1 MSLATRCRAC
11 GTVFR
16 VVQDQLRV
24 SDGWVRCGRCSEV
37 FNAVEHLVDLSLHT
51 PGEAGPGAV
60 VPRAPA
66 AAPSLA
72 PSVDGEPTPAWIE
85 DTVVDPGP
93 VEAID
98 PSAPLDVD
106 LAAIEAM
113 PATAVAV
120 AVAEPESG
128 VGVFDRDDS
137 AWHGSAEK
145 TLIEA
150 SDEALDDAP
159 QEWPD
164 EASVG
169 EPLDPEPVGEPVE
182 LGVLGTRHAAEQ
194 ADADDDP
201 LPSDFG
207 DGLEESEQSVRG
219 GASGAADLDG
229 GPVPSRDDPV
239 AEDGGHGDAAGPAP
253 RFLRDAERAA
263 RWRQPRVRAALAG
276 AALVAGAVLL
286 LQVVLVQHDLV
297 AARWPTLRPVASALC
312 DVTGCRVEPPRRIQS
327 LTVDSSAL
335 VRAPDGGGTYRLAV
349 VLRNHD
355 TRVVRTPA
363 VELSLTDAL
372 GQTVARRVL
381 EPAEL
386 GARGAGIGAGS
397 ELSLATLLRS
407 ADPAVAG
414 YTIEIFYP

>member
-60 VPRAPA
+60 VPRAA
-66 AAPSLA
+66 TAAPSVA
-72 PSVDGEPTPAWIE
+72 RSVDGEPTPAWIE

-93 VEAID
+93 GEAID

-113 PATAVAV
+113 PATAVAATAV
-120 AVAEPESG
+120 AVAEPASG
-128 VGVFDRDDS
+128 LSAFDRDDS
-137 AWHGSAEK
+137 AWHGGAEK
-145 TLIEA
+145 ALIEA
-150 SDEALDDAP
+150 SDEALWNAP
-159 QEWPD
+159 QAWPD
-164 EASVG
+164 EASVE
-169 EPLDPEPVGEPVE
+169 EPLDEPIE
-182 LGVLGTRHAAEQ
+182 LRVPGMRHASQ
-194 ADADDDP
+194 QDDADDDP

-207 DGLEESEQSVRG
+207 EGLEEPEPSVSG
-219 GASGAADLDG
+219 GASGAADLVG
-229 GPVPSRDDPV
+229 GPVPSSLDDP
-239 AEDGGHGDAAGPAP
+239 AADDAGHADAVGPAP

-276 AALVAGAVLL
+276 AALAAGAVLL
-286 LQVVLVQHDLV
+286 LQVMLVQHDLV
-297 AARWPTLRPVASALC
+297 AARWPALRPAANALC
-312 DVTGCRVEPPRRIQS
+312 DVAGCRVEPPRRIQA

-335 VRAPDGGGTYRLAV
+335 VRAPDGDGTYRLAV

-355 TRVVRTPA
+355 TLVVRAPA

-381 EPAEL
+381 APAEL
-386 GARGAGIGAGS
+386 GARRAGIAAGA